1 MTETI
6 RLRVKPALI
15 PQNATIAV
23 GETTTLAAGE
33 DATVTN
39 SGTPSAVVLEFGIP
53 QGDQGPAGANG
64 LDGADG
70 ADGADGT
77 DGIMASVVAG
87 SGIDVDATD
96 PANPIVSVEANL
108 QTWNGLAPS
117 ANAQSLVTAA
127 NYAAMRALLDLEAGT
142 DFYSIA
148 AANAAFQPI
157 DADLTSWAGV
167 TRAAGFD
174 TFVATPSS
182 ANLASLV
189 TGETGSGAL
198 MFGTS
203 PSVTT
208 DIRPA
213 SNDGASLGI
222 SGTAFADL
230 FLASGGVIN
239 WNAGNATLTHS
250 AGLLTSN
257 VAFSVGTSL
266 AITAGTIELGAASD
280 TTLSRAS
287 AGVLAVEGVNVL
299 TTATGQPLDA
309 TLTALA
315 AFNSNGVLTQT
326 AADTFAARTI
336 TGTANEIDVT
346 NGNGVSGNPTLALA
360 AAAKATGRQEYW
372 ISAGAMKPRASS
384 GAAEATYDSGSNDV
398 TLNVLDFDQT
408 SAEHAHFE
416 FGMPNGWNE
425 GTVTFI
431 PYWTADAGTATQTC
445 IFSLAGVAISN
456 DDVMNASMGTA
467 QTSSDALIATGD
479 LHIGPESSAITIA
492 GTPAA
497 NDLVVFQVARD
508 ISDTLAA
515 DARLIGIKLVLTFTA
530 ANDA

>member
-15 PQNATIAV
+15 PLNATVEV
-23 GETTTLAAGE
+23 GDTTTLAAGE

-39 SGTPSAVVLEFGIP
+39 SGTSSAVVLDFGIP
-53 QGDQGPAGANG
+53 AGETGPTGPAGTNG
-64 LDGADG
+64 TNGTNGADG
-70 ADGADGT
+70 ADGV

-108 QTWNGLAPS
+108 QEYNAVNPTAAGLALLDDANAAAQLVTLGFTATVTELNFTDGVTSAIQTQLDAKQPLDADLTTWAGLTPS

-148 AANAAFQPI
+148 AADAAFQPI

-239 WNAGNATLTHS
+239 WNAGNATITHS

-280 TTLSRAS
+280 TTISRSA
-287 AGVLAVEGVNVL
+287 AGVIAVEGVPLYPNIPQNSQSAAYTTVL
-299 TTATGQPLDA
+299 ADAQKHILHPTAD
-309 TLTALA
+309 
-315 AFNSNGVLTQT
+315 NN
-326 AADTFAARTI
+326 ARTFTI
-336 TGTANEIDVT
+336 DSNANVPYPIGTAITFINEI
-346 NGNGVSGNPTLALA
+346 N
-360 AAAKATGRQEYW
+360 
-372 ISAGAMKPRASS
+372 
-384 GAAEATYDSGSNDV
+384 
-398 TLNVLDFDQT
+398 
-408 SAEHAHFE
+408 
-416 FGMPNGWNE
+416 
-425 GTVTFI
+425 TVTI
-431 PYWTADAGTATQTC
+431 
-445 IFSLAGVAISN
+445 
-456 DDVMNASMGTA
+456 
-467 QTSSDALIATGD
+467 
-479 LHIGPESSAITIA
+479 AIT
-492 GTPAA
+492 
-497 NDLVVFQVARD
+497 
-508 ISDTLAA
+508 SDTLVFAGSGSTGSRTLAA
-515 DARLIGIKLVLTFTA
+515 MGMATAIKKTTTSWIISGPGLT
-530 ANDA
+530 